1 MNYPRKKE
9 KRGTQRTNTQTD
21 RLTDRWTD
29 RLGVGGWGGEVGAM
43 TTEALTLH
51 YGVILPGPE
60 NVYST
65 SHLL

>member
-29 RLGVGGWGGEVGAM
+29 RLGVGGVGVGGGGERWGQ
-43 TTEALTLH
+43 
-51 YGVILPGPE
+51 
-60 NVYST
+60 
-65 SHLL
+65 